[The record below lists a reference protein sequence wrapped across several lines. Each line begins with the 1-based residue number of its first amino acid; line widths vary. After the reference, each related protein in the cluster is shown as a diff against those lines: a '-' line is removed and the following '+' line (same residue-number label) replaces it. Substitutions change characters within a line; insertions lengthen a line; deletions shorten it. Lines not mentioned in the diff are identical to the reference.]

1 MHSIKQATAKIFK
14 LLQQKYKIY
23 FLNLIFIKEA
33 PKNWIAVSTKIL
45 STWIKFRNVSWSSK
59 QNDF

>member
-1 MHSIKQATAKIFK
+1 MQSIKQATAKIFK

-45 STWIKFRNVSWSSK
+45 ST
-59 QNDF
+59 